1 MKSQEA
7 VASNPSAGGARP
19 RALGVPFG
27 VLPTG
32 PGNAITDVA
41 GVRVGSVTLEDVAR
55 GMHTGV
61 TAILPHPGNLFAE
74 KLPAGVFVGNGF
86 GKMTGIAQIRELG
99 EIETPVVLT
108 NTLSV
113 GAALEGLAEWTLTR
127 AGNESVRSVN
137 PVVGETNDGRVND
150 IRSRFV
156 RSEHVLS
163 ALEAAAASSDFA
175 PVAEGCVGA
184 GTGTVAFG
192 FKAGIGT
199 ASRKLP
205 TSLGGHVVG
214 VLVQANFGGFLS
226 IAGAPVWRALGGWP
240 CEREI
245 LAALAGDAGKG
256 SASGLPGEC
265 ADGSIMMIVAT
276 DAPLDARNLS
286 RLAERAF
293 LGMARTGGVAS
304 NGSGDFAL
312 AFSTARSRRIP
323 HDAAAQAP
331 LVSNDDMT
339 PLFIAAIE
347 ATEEAII
354 NALFAARDRVAFDGT
369 LVRALPRERVLKL
382 LDAHGARSIR

>member
-137 PVVGETNDGRVND
+137 PVVGETN
-150 IRSRFV
+150 
-156 RSEHVLS
+156 
-163 ALEAAAASSDFA
+163 
-175 PVAEGCVGA
+175 
-184 GTGTVAFG
+184 
-192 FKAGIGT
+192 
-199 ASRKLP
+199 
-205 TSLGGHVVG
+205 
-214 VLVQANFGGFLS
+214 
-226 IAGAPVWRALGGWP
+226 GW
-240 CEREI
+240 
-245 LAALAGDAGKG
+245 
-256 SASGLPGEC
+256 
-265 ADGSIMMIVAT
+265 
-276 DAPLDARNLS
+276 
-286 RLAERAF
+286 
-293 LGMARTGGVAS
+293 
-304 NGSGDFAL
+304 
-312 AFSTARSRRIP
+312 
-323 HDAAAQAP
+323 
-331 LVSNDDMT
+331 
-339 PLFIAAIE
+339 
-347 ATEEAII
+347 
-354 NALFAARDRVAFDGT
+354 
-369 LVRALPRERVLKL
+369 
-382 LDAHGARSIR
+382 